1 MISKHLGNILDITH
15 DLGDH
20 IWDGKDPSVFRM
32 MLLKDFRGTQRAAAC
47 AMTHDRI
54 LNRMPSFDVPTNTE
68 GPIDWPARSF
78 GGGMMVRWNDSGDIQ
93 PPTLLRDLE
102 VGDTFR
108 FLGESSINTVV
119 TDTDDVGCIGYEDED
134 TYYHEIP
141 VSNAVIKLKTGE

>member
-20 IWDGKDPSVFRM
+20 IWNGKDPSVFRM
-32 MLLKDFRGTQRAAAC
+32 MLLKDFRGTERAAAC

-54 LNRMPSFDVPTNTE
+54 LNRLP
-68 GPIDWPARSF
+68 R
-78 GGGMMVRWNDSGDIQ
+78 DIQ
-93 PPTLLRDLE
+93 LLVVPSPLRDLE

-141 VSNAVIKLKTGE
+141 VSNVVIKLKTGE